1 MRKIFASKSIQP
13 NVCTVEVMCKLP
25 SSFSV
30 AQSSSKDIPHFKIE
44 FLRPVAGTI
53 NSEDNVRFF
62 ERIFTTSSD
71 TNVPEV
77 KIDHLFSQNFNTVR
91 TKVFCRSRPVTLNSW
106 TLSKTVHVAFTRKFH
121 TKYTAI
127 SSTIAASANELLC
140 VALHFWVPF
149 SRLQTF
155 PLTFGALLD
164 SIMCTD
170 QAFLDPLENCFQST
184 FRWARSSRSFVQLR
198 VETFYVVVG
207 LGDEIVIILMLLPG
221 GPILLVLPQKL
232 KLGCSDNFGFL
243 TEKFLGFYDLPK
255 KFLGFPNLTKNF
267 LPLSDLDLGK
277 KSPLCWS
284 CLLRNLDGT
293 VTYIDIRL
301 SFPPNISPPAPKFGQ
316 MRICM
321 PDQKVP
327 QIDLSYLYVYCNYP
341 MSLSFHRHAWMESYD
356 EFSGVIYWID
366 IWSYVSN
373 SPDSGRHNMSA
384 SWHMTANCMWLHY
397 IDIRTWHMT
406 E

>member
-1 MRKIFASKSIQP
+1 MTLYVLNRYFCGTEGMFWTDCQFDTFFLRFLRSATKVLRFSKSDKK
-13 NVCTVEVMCKLP
+13 VLT
-25 SSFSV
+25 F
-30 AQSSSKDIPHFKIE
+30 
-44 FLRPVAGTI
+44 
-53 NSEDNVRFF
+53 VRF
-62 ERIFTTSSD
+62 
-71 TNVPEV
+71 
-77 KIDHLFSQNFNTVR
+77 
-91 TKVFCRSRPVTLNSW
+91 
-106 TLSKTVHVAFTRKFH
+106 
-121 TKYTAI
+121 
-127 SSTIAASANELLC
+127 
-140 VALHFWVPF
+140 
-149 SRLQTF
+149 
-155 PLTFGALLD
+155 G
-164 SIMCTD
+164 
-170 QAFLDPLENCFQST
+170 
-184 FRWARSSRSFVQLR
+184 
-198 VETFYVVVG
+198 
-207 LGDEIVIILMLLPG
+207 PG
-221 GPILLVLPQKL
+221 
-232 KLGCSDNFGFL
+232 
-243 TEKFLGFYDLPK
+243 E
-255 KFLGFPNLTKNF
+255 
-267 LPLSDLDLGK
+267 

-293 VTYIDIRL
+293 ITDIDIRL

-406 E
+406 K